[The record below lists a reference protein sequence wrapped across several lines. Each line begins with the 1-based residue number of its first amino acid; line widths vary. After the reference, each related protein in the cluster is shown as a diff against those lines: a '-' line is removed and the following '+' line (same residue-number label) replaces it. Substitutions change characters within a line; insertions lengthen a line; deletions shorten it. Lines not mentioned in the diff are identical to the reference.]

1 MRLVTPSLIRPLDGL
16 RAIAVGLVMLLH
28 FGYLNG
34 GWIGVQVF
42 FVLSGFL
49 ITGVLLAD
57 RDAPLGS
64 YLRRFYWR
72 RTLRI
77 FPLYY
82 GYLVLLWL
90 AYAAWGLPA
99 ELPGDAL
106 SLFTYTYNFTRLSA
120 EWKASPFFTHF
131 WSLAVEEQFY
141 LFWPFVVHALSRRA
155 LVRLSA
161 ALLVA
166 GPLFRWALALVLAAG
181 TRSAY
186 DIGDALYWFPLSHA
200 DAFAAGAL
208 VALVRV
214 ADHVKRPALV
224 ALAAMAAVA
233 AGGFLNLQALRG
245 AEADLALGTMGFP
258 LASIDNGAHVWGYT
272 LLNLSSAALVA
283 AAVAAHRTGGIVA
296 ALGWGPLAGLG
307 KISYG
312 IYVLH
317 WPLLVLFNASVRYRP
332 MTLRGALMC
341 GAWMTLVAGVAWVS
355 WRFYESR
362 FLALKDRG
370 PSVAKRSP
378 VADNPRAP
386 RTSTGD

>member
-1 MRLVTPSLIRPLDGL
+1 
-16 RAIAVGLVMLLH
+16 MLLH

-57 RDAPLGS
+57 REAPLGA

-82 GYLVLLWL
+82 GYLAVLAVSYAFRGRPPLF
-90 AYAAWGLPA
+90 AEYAAT
-99 ELPGDAL
+99 
-106 SLFTYTYNFTRLSA
+106 LFTYTYDFARLSPDW
-120 EWKASPFFTHF
+120 EASPFFTHF

-141 LFWPFVVHALSRRA
+141 LVWPFLVHALSRRTLVGLAAA
-155 LVRLSA
+155 LVA
-161 ALLVA
+161 F
-166 GPLFRWALALVLAAG
+166 GPPFRWALAAALAG
-181 TRSAY
+181 GPRSAY
-186 DIGDALYWFPLSHA
+186 DVGDAVYWFPLSHA
-200 DAFAAGAL
+200 DAFATGAL
-208 VALVRV
+208 VALLR
-214 ADHVKRPALV
+214 AGDHVRRPALV
-224 ALAAMAAVA
+224 AAAAVA
-233 AGGFLNLQALRG
+233 AVALAGSLNLRALRA
-245 AEADLALGTMGFP
+245 AEADLPLGTMGFP

-272 LLNLSSAALVA
+272 LLNLSSAGLVA
-283 AAVAAHRTGGIVA
+283 AAVAAHRLGGVVA
-296 ALGWGPLAGLG
+296 GLGAAPLAGMG

-317 WPLLVLFNASVRYRP
+317 WPLLVLFNAAVRYRP
-332 MTLRGALMC
+332 MTARQAVMC
-341 GAWMTLVAGVAWVS
+341 VVWAGLVCGVAWMS

-370 PSVAKRSP
+370 WGARAPLAG
-378 VADNPRAP
+378 AP
-386 RTSTGD
+386 RT